1 MQNRAS
7 GGAVAPQF
15 AQRRSSAAPQTM
27 QKRASDGF
35 SAEQEAQRFTAA
47 QPPIG
52 ELQCTRFEY
61 RLSDRLRNWRVVAF
75 RRDIG
80 R

>member
-1 MQNRAS
+1 
-7 GGAVAPQF
+7 
-15 AQRRSSAAPQTM
+15 M

-35 SAEQEAQRFTAA
+35 SAAQEAQRFTAA